1 MSQAQDKVPGRASPA
16 ETLDEVLELWTLADK
31 AMSISDATPAPRS
44 PHSDPG
50 YRVRDPAVFADDLAT
65 RLARFAVSEANA
77 ADPRESMQTVLEST
91 FSPAAGGQR
100 TAVSTQPTPGLTRF
114 NIKPTRGS
122 PPPSPPPGVGFGCS
136 LKRMSRASL
145 DRLLL
150 QPGREPSR
158 GSGGGGGGTA
168 VGEMRET
175 IAQGRIRASAMDVAV
190 LQDGIRTGSVKV
202 SVGQLCRSVGL
213 PEPQAGERYELVFRP
228 ASEEEPASPRN
239 VRRISWR

>member
-1 MSQAQDKVPGRASPA
+1 MSQVQNKVSGRASPV
-16 ETLDEVLELWTLADK
+16 ETLDEVLKLWVLADK

-50 YRVRDPAVFADDLAT
+50 YRVRDPDLFAEDLAA

-100 TAVSTQPTPGLTRF
+100 TAISTQPTPGLTRF

-122 PPPSPPPGVGFGCS
+122 PPPSPPPGSGFGCS
-136 LKRMSRASL
+136 LNRMSRASL

-150 QPGREPSR
+150 LPGRLPSR
-158 GSGGGGGGTA
+158 GSGGGTT
-168 VGEMRET
+168 VLEMRET
-175 IAQGRIRASAMDVAV
+175 IAQGRIRASATDVAD

-228 ASEEEPASPRN
+228 ASEEEPVRPRN
-239 VRRISWR
+239 VRRVTWK